1 MADSSKACRL
11 LESDSQSG
19 ALSRHDFNRV
29 HHAITSHILHRL
41 CAEKAAPAMRLHLTT
56 ISFGT
61 ILILLIL
68 LARMVSAQ
76 APPPVDKFGHRC
88 AVGQGLLDGLCSSA
102 GTGRITVSAAAR
114 TQTQVAQSS
123 PPVAAPHTPAATPPS
138 AATPSSQPPAAQG
151 PATQP
156 PAVLTDAEKIRLR
169 TLQVALLRAQSARI
183 CGEIKDLASAPE
195 YQAAQQADFEFRS
208 AIDAIYTSRK
218 LAATEY
224 QICDGPGDGRS
235 AVCAGL
241 AKDELALR
249 ALPPVA
255 KAKP

>member
-1 MADSSKACRL
+1 
-11 LESDSQSG
+11 
-19 ALSRHDFNRV
+19 
-29 HHAITSHILHRL
+29 
-41 CAEKAAPAMRLHLTT
+41 MRLHLTT

-68 LARMVSAQ
+68 LARLVS
-76 APPPVDKFGHRC
+76 
-88 AVGQGLLDGLCSSA
+88 
-102 GTGRITVSAAAR
+102 
-114 TQTQVAQSS
+114 AQSS
-123 PPVAAPHTPAATPPS
+123 PPVAAPPHTAASSPG
-138 AATPSSQPPAAQG
+138 AATPSQPSQG

-235 AVCAGL
+235 TVCAGL

-249 ALPPVA
+249 PLPPVA